1 MVFNNYKAIKGSS
14 VKKANIKMSYY
25 LFQSLKSKVALY
37 YFCWKSFEPYEFE
50 NKAWNKMKSVK
61 YPDASLKKFFSLNPA
76 VLFSPFQPAIWWAF
90 YILLPFIALDFWFH
104 SIMEEIWDLA
114 QKNLV
119 NVQGSYGILD
129 QYLWMSATFKT

>member
-1 MVFNNYKAIKGSS
+1 
-14 VKKANIKMSYY
+14 MSYY

-76 VLFSPFQPAIWWAF
+76 VLFSLFQPAIWWAF
-90 YILLPFIALDFWFH
+90 YILLPFIALELPVQIPVQLLLELEPNW
-104 SIMEEIWDLA
+104 
-114 QKNLV
+114 LV
-119 NVQGSYGILD
+119 QNVVEPE
-129 QYLWMSATFKT
+129 F

>member
-1 MVFNNYKAIKGSS
+1 
-14 VKKANIKMSYY
+14 MSYY

-76 VLFSPFQPAIWWAF
+76 VLFFTISTGHLVALLHTTSLYSFEYNDINNEQYQP
-90 YILLPFIALDFWFH
+90 
-104 SIMEEIWDLA
+104 
-114 QKNLV
+114 
-119 NVQGSYGILD
+119 
-129 QYLWMSATFKT
+129 

>member
-37 YFCWKSFEPYEFE
+37 YFCWKGFEPYEFE

-76 VLFSPFQPAIWWAF
+76 VLFSLFQPAIWWAF
-90 YILLPFIALDFWFH
+90 YILLPFIALKKAPKIRNSSKFT
-104 SIMEEIWDLA
+104 
-114 QKNLV
+114 K
-119 NVQGSYGILD
+119 VQVWYFVTKIVLT
-129 QYLWMSATFKT
+129 YCEKKLF